1 VRTFVSGRQMSFA
14 SFAPFASFARLTR
27 IAPRARSARVALSAL
42 LAFTAVSAGAGPA
55 FAAPQDV
62 EAEALINR
70 GIDLREH
77 GKDDEALGVF
87 KKAYATSPSPRARAQ
102 VALAEQALGLWTA
115 AESDLVLCLAAADD
129 AWITKNRGALE
140 GALAVVRRHLGSLE
154 IRGTEGA
161 EVFLDGVRLGTLPG
175 TAPFRVE
182 AGRRTLEVRAKGFH
196 PSARNVEIAAGS
208 VTRETVMLVA
218 LPPESVTEGN
228 GEPAPRSSAGTER
241 SGAGADSDAGHGQR
255 LLGWAFAATGGALLV
270 TGGVSFLVRK
280 GIIDDYN
287 NNCPGLGVNQPADC
301 NGKIES
307 ARTWLTVA
315 IVSLVGGGVFAIGGL
330 TVVATAPRSSSASN
344 PTGLRVGCAPS
355 SLGSGASLT
364 CAGSF

>member
-1 VRTFVSGRQMSFA
+1 VRTFVS
-14 SFAPFASFARLTR
+14 
-27 IAPRARSARVALSAL
+27 LSAL
-42 LAFTAVSAGAGPA
+42 LAFTLVSGAARPA
-55 FAAPQDV
+55 FAAPDDPD
-62 EAEALINR
+62 AEVLISR
-70 GIDLREH
+70 GIELREH

-87 KKAYATSPSPRARAQ
+87 KKAFAKSPTPRARAQ

-115 AESDLVLCLAAADD
+115 AESDLVSCLAAADD

-140 GALAVVRRHLGSLE
+140 GALAVVRRHVGSLE

-175 TAPFRVE
+175 TTPFHVE
-182 AGRRTLEVRAKGFH
+182 AGRRILEVRAKGFH
-196 PSARNVEIAAGS
+196 PSARNVEVSAGS

-218 LPPESVTEGN
+218 LAPEETAAG
-228 GEPAPRSSAGTER
+228 GPEPRARGAASSDRGG
-241 SGAGADSDAGHGQR
+241 GAGADSDTGHAQR
-255 LLGWAFAATGGALLV
+255 LLGWAFAATGGALLL
-270 TGGVSFLVRK
+270 TGGAAFLVRK

-287 NNCPGLGVNQPADC
+287 NNCPGLGVSQPADC

-307 ARTWLTVA
+307 SRTWLTVA

-330 TVVATAPRSSSASN
+330 TVVATAPRSSSSSSSA
-344 PTGLRVGCAPS
+344 GLRIGCAPS
-355 SLGSGASLT
+355 SLGSGATLS

>member
-1 VRTFVSGRQMSFA
+1 
-14 SFAPFASFARLTR
+14 L
-27 IAPRARSARVALSAL
+27 ALSAI
-42 LAFTAVSAGAGPA
+42 LAVTVLSAGSGRAL
-55 FAAPQDV
+55 AAPENA

-77 GKDDEALGVF
+77 GKDDEALAVF
-87 KKAYATSPSPRARAQ
+87 KQALAKSPSPRARAQ
-102 VALAEQALGLWTA
+102 VGLAEQALGLWTP
-115 AESDLVLCLAAADD
+115 AESDLAACLAAGDD
-129 AWITKNRGALE
+129 PWITKNRGALE

-154 IRGTEGA
+154 IRGTDGA
-161 EVFLDGVRLGTLPG
+161 EVLLDGVRLGTLPAA
-175 TAPFRVE
+175 APFRVE
-182 AGRRTLEVRAKGFH
+182 AGRRTLELRAKGFH
-196 PSARNVEIAAGS
+196 PSARNVEIGAGT

-218 LPPESVTEGN
+218 LAPDAAGDANAN
-228 GEPAPRSSAGTER
+228 GQPGARASGPAAP
-241 SGAGADSDAGHGQR
+241 SGPGADADPGKGQR

-270 TGGVSFLVRK
+270 TGGVAFLVRK

-301 NGKIES
+301 EGKIES

-330 TVVATAPRSSSASN
+330 TVVATAPRSSSVASAS
-344 PTGLRVGCAPS
+344 GLRIGCAPA
-355 SLGSGASLT
+355 SLGDGATLT